1 MNKLLHIPL
10 SRASQRT
17 NFNFLTSFS
26 HDQEA
31 SIYPD
36 KVIKYIKDKNL
47 VKIKL
52 HILPRS
58 EYFET
63 YKSNAGTLE
72 LGKTE

>member
-1 MNKLLHIPL
+1 MIKKPL
-10 SRASQRT
+10 FT
-17 NFNFLTSFS
+17 L
-26 HDQEA
+26 
-31 SIYPD
+31 I
-36 KVIKYIKDKNL
+36 KVIKYITDKNL